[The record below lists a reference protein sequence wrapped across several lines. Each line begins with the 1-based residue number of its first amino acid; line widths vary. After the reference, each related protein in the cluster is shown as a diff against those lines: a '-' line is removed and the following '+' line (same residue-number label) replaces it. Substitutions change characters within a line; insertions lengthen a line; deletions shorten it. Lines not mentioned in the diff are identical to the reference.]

1 MSIGHT
7 SSRSTGAPSVI
18 LTLLVDINVVL
29 DVVLARAPWASESA
43 ELLDAVARGAA
54 RGFIAGHTVTTVH
67 YITERASGRTAAIT
81 AVADLLDICEVVPV
95 VSADF
100 RRALALGLRD
110 FEDAVQVVAALHV
123 GADYLVSRNAKDF
136 KGAPVLVRASA
147 ELLPLLG

>member
-1 MSIGHT
+1 M
-7 SSRSTGAPSVI
+7 I

-29 DVVLARAPWASESA
+29 DVVLARPPWASESA
-43 ELLDAVARGAA
+43 ELLDAIARGGA
-54 RGFIAGHTVTTVH
+54 RGFIAGDAVTTVH
-67 YITERASGRTAAIT
+67 YITERASGRAAAIT

-100 RRALALGLRD
+100 RRALALGLKD

-136 KGAPVLVRASA
+136 KGAPILVRAPA